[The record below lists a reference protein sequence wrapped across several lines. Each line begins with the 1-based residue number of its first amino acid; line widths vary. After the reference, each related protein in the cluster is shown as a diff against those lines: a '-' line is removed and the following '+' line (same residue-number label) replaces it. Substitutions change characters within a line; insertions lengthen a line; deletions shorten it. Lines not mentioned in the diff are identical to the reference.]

1 MELTERKLQILKAII
16 KEYTETAEAVGSET
30 LSQKYDLRVSPAT
43 LRNEMSD
50 LVEMGYLVKE
60 HVSAGRIPGP
70 NAYRIYIKQLM
81 DEQEIPVVSEVT
93 IKQRVWEQRH
103 DVDHMM
109 RQMVATLA
117 DEAQNLAVAVTPD
130 GKVYHAGSVHVLRH
144 PEFYNIDLTRSV
156 LHMLDRA
163 EVLMSVFDSAV
174 QEQEVGVLLADEMGL
189 SGLAQCGLIYARFTL
204 PNGQQ
209 AQLGV
214 LGPMRL
220 NYARIM
226 PLVRYFK
233 RILDQMTRSW

>member
-1 MELTERKLQILKAII
+1 MDLTDRQLEILKAIVR
-16 KEYTETAEAVGSET
+16 EYTETAEAVGSET
-30 LSQKYDLRVSPAT
+30 LASKYDLHVSPAT
-43 LRNEMSD
+43 LRNEMAD
-50 LVEMGYLVKE
+50 LVELGYLVKE
-60 HVSAGRIPGP
+60 HISAGRIPGP
-70 NAYRIYIKQLM
+70 LAYRLYIKQLM
-81 DEQEIPVVSEVT
+81 EEQEIPVVAEVT

-103 DVDHMM
+103 DVDRML
-109 RQMVATLA
+109 RQMVTALA
-117 DEAQNLAVAVTPD
+117 DEAQNLAIVVTTD
-130 GKVYHAGSVHVLRH
+130 GRVYHAGSVHVLRH

-163 EVLMSVFDSAV
+163 EVLLSIFENAV
-174 QEQEVGVLLADEMGL
+174 PEQEVGVLLADEMGITGL
-189 SGLAQCGLIYARFTL
+189 SQCGLIYARFSL
-204 PNGQQ
+204 PNGQM